1 MESPP
6 TPLAEHTGDPAPPDR
21 LTGDERQFYIQGF
34 RLVLKRFLRQTAIGW
49 AVTTIGALCLLIF
62 WRSPLPHGGFDLLLA
77 MGAVVAGLA
86 VVQTNLAALQ
96 SYVTVPF
103 PDVPGRIP
111 PAEMLQLRGW
121 MQEVAGGGWRDAYAV
136 LQRLEKIKDEQQG
149 VNVWPTV

>member
-1 MESPP
+1 MEPPP
-6 TPLAEHTGDPAPPDR
+6 TPLAEHAGDPASPDR
-21 LTGDERQFYIQGF
+21 LTDGERQFYIHGF
-34 RLVLKRFLRQTAIGW
+34 RLVLRRFLRQSALGW
-49 AVTTIGALCLLIF
+49 AVTALGALCLLIF
-62 WRSPLPHGGFDLLLA
+62 WRSPLPHGGFDLLMA
-77 MGAVVAGLA
+77 TGAVVAGLA

-111 PAEMLQLRGW
+111 PLEVLQLRGW